1 MAADPWKDIVE
12 RHFRVYEARA
22 EPMPGIGDARMYFLM
37 FPQEELESR
46 YDAVREALLAQDP
59 DLVVFL
65 RHDGGEDVLV
75 VAPRPP
81 VAPQGNRANWILLL
95 LTLATTISAG
105 AIYWQGYRHVG
116 EDFSWSVLWSP
127 EHLGFGFLT
136 FALPLMVI
144 LAVHESAH
152 YIAARRHGLR
162 ASLPYFL
169 PFPPFALPIGTL
181 GAFIRLKD
189 PLPDRKALFDVGASG
204 PLAGFIVAVPVLLLG
219 AYLTADAGVAVPE
232 LDVPEV
238 DVDVPYLLENQGPG
252 TLDIVLQETT
262 GTVLLSLTAPDS
274 DAAWAYEATLT
285 STLLDGTTLVNTTK
299 GSIES
304 QATER
309 RTVALPDGAVE
320 AVITVTWDDHLIRFG
335 NPLLIEGLERVG
347 LGDEDYLTHPTFF
360 AAWVGL
366 LVTGI
371 NLLPAGQL
379 DGGHVA
385 RAVFGDRMRFVA
397 YAAVG
402 LLFYLAIQF
411 QTWLLMALL
420 IVFLGVH
427 HPPPLN
433 DRVKLGPGRMALAVV
448 TLLVFVLTFVA
459 RPVIF

>member
-1 MAADPWKDIVE
+1 MATDPWKDLVE

-22 EPMPGIGDARMYFLM
+22 EPIPGIGDAHVYYLM
-37 FPQEELESR
+37 FPQEELEER
-46 YDAVREALLAQDP
+46 YDAVRNALLAQDP

-65 RHDGGEDVLV
+65 RHEGGEDVLV

-81 VAPQGNRANWILLL
+81 VAPQGNRANWVLLF

-105 AIYWQGYRHVG
+105 ALYWQGYGHVG
-116 EDFSWSVLWSP
+116 AKFSWSVLWSP
-127 EHLGFGFLT
+127 EHLWMGFVT
-136 FALPLMVI
+136 FALPLMLI
-144 LAVHESAH
+144 LGIHEAAH
-152 YIAARRHGLR
+152 YVAARKHGLR
-162 ASLPYFL
+162 ATLPYFL

-219 AYLTADAGVAVPE
+219 AALTSQAAVVVPE
-232 LDVPEV
+232 LDVPELSA
-238 DVDVPYLLENQGPG
+238 DVDHELIDAGPG
-252 TLDIVLQETT
+252 TITLRLIEPLD
-262 GTVLLSLTAPDS
+262 TVLNITAPDS
-274 DAAWAYEATLT
+274 DGPWSYEATITITHLNGSTVDESIQGKLAPNT
-285 STLLDGTTLVNTTK
+285 SELRAVMMPHN
-299 GSIES
+299 
-304 QATER
+304 
-309 RTVALPDGAVE
+309 TVAAEV
-320 AVITVTWDDHLIRFG
+320 VFTWDDHLIRFG
-335 NPLLIEGLERVG
+335 NPLLVDALEWLGV
-347 LGDEDYLTHPTFF
+347 GDEDYLTHPTFF
-360 AAWVGL
+360 AGWVGL

-385 RAVFGDRMRFVA
+385 RAVFGDRMRYVA

-402 LLFYLAIQF
+402 VLFYFAIQF

-420 IVFLGVH
+420 IVFLGIN

-433 DRVKLGPGRMALAVV
+433 DRVRLGPGRMALAVV